1 MSKRASNQWDFGDL
15 FSPQKLRRVLTV
27 EELTGQV
34 KKLLEQQVGLVWVT
48 GEITNFR
55 RQSSGHCYFSIKDA
69 SSQLSCVLFRG
80 EPAEHRER
88 LQDGVKVILQGQ
100 VTVYEAR
107 GQYQMIVKAV
117 ELQGVGALQQAF
129 ERLKLKL
136 SAEGLFDAGRKRA
149 VPAYPRAVGLVT
161 SPTGAALR
169 DVLHVTARRD
179 PGLQFILAPC
189 RVQGVGAAREI
200 AQAIMALNVWA
211 AERPGRL
218 DAILVTR
225 GGGSLED
232 LWAFNEEEVAR
243 AIGASVLPVIS
254 AVGHEIDFTISDFV
268 ADLRAATPSA
278 AAEVLTQGMVA
289 ARELVGAAPARL
301 SLLMR
306 RHFAAASVDLQRAR
320 QSLTRLHPR
329 RRLEDRHQRLD
340 DLREELARIMQMRWK
355 EAAGQVDD
363 WVSRLRRLRLR
374 DRLERGRMALT
385 PWETRLRDRLDRVLQ
400 TKRQAAEQLADRL
413 RLLSPERTL
422 ARGYSI
428 TTDAATGALVRE
440 PGQVRAG
447 SRLATR
453 VQHGTILSTVE
464 APEAS
469 DAAQKS

>member
-34 KKLLEQQVGLVWVT
+34 KKLLEQQIGLVWVT

-55 RQSSGHCYFSIKDA
+55 RQSSGHSYFSIKDA
-69 SSQLSCVLFRG
+69 TSQLSCVLFRG
-80 EPAEHRER
+80 EPVEHRER

-117 ELQGVGALQQAF
+117 ELQGIGALQQAF

-136 SAEGLFDAGRKRA
+136 SAEGLFDAGRKRP
-149 VPAYPRAVGLVT
+149 VPTYPRTVGLVT

-179 PGLQFILAPC
+179 PGLRFILAPC
-189 RVQGVGAAREI
+189 RVQGAGAAREI
-200 AQAIMALNVWA
+200 SQAITALNIWA
-211 AERPGRL
+211 SEHPGQL

-243 AIGASVLPVIS
+243 AIGASMVPVVS

-278 AAEVLTQGMVA
+278 AAELLTQGMVA
-289 ARELVGAAPARL
+289 ARDLVEAAPARL
-301 SLLMR
+301 SFLVR
-306 RHFAAASVDLQRAR
+306 RRFSTASVELQRSR
-320 QSLTRLHPR
+320 QALARLHPR

-340 DLREELARIMQMRWK
+340 DLQEQLARVLRTRWK
-355 EAAGQVDD
+355 EAVGQVED
-363 WVSRLRRLRLR
+363 WVARLHRLRLR
-374 DRLERGRMALT
+374 DRVERSRMALA
-385 PWETRLRDRLDRVLQ
+385 PWEARLRDRRDRALEA
-400 TKRQAAEQLADRL
+400 KRQKVEQLAARL
-413 RLLSPERTL
+413 QLLSPERTL

-428 TTDAATGALVRE
+428 TTEVATGAVVRE
-440 PGQVRAG
+440 PGQVRPG
-447 SRLATR
+447 SKLATR
-453 VQHGTILSTVE
+453 VQRGTILSTVE
-464 APEAS
+464 ARES
-469 DAAQKS
+469 DQAGPKP

>member
-1 MSKRASNQWDFGDL
+1 
-15 FSPQKLRRVLTV
+15 
-27 EELTGQV
+27 
-34 KKLLEQQVGLVWVT
+34 
-48 GEITNFR
+48 
-55 RQSSGHCYFSIKDA
+55 
-69 SSQLSCVLFRG
+69 
-80 EPAEHRER
+80 
-88 LQDGVKVILQGQ
+88 
-100 VTVYEAR
+100 
-107 GQYQMIVKAV
+107 
-117 ELQGVGALQQAF
+117 
-129 ERLKLKL
+129 
-136 SAEGLFDAGRKRA
+136 
-149 VPAYPRAVGLVT
+149 
-161 SPTGAALR
+161 
-169 DVLHVTARRD
+169 VLHVTARRD

-340 DLREELARIMQMRWK
+340 DLREELARIMQLRWK
-355 EAAGQVDD
+355 EAVGQVDD

-385 PWETRLRDRLDRVLQ
+385 PWEARLRDRLDRVLQ
-400 TKRQAAEQLADRL
+400 TKRQTADQLADRL

-440 PGQVRAG
+440 PSQVRAG

-469 DAAQKS
+469 GAAQKS